1 MAHTTHPSSTSADLA
16 TLNVAI
22 GRVCCA
28 GCVELIER
36 RLRENPHVVRVHVDA
51 AAGVAHVDVQADKS
65 SVAELAELAGECCG
79 GRCPVPMPD
88 AAVSSH
94 HHAHTA
100 RLKLEDGA
108 GAPEAS
114 AAALAEQAG
123 MAHAAHDM
131 SDPRMAAAMEADMRR
146 RFWISV
152 VLSIPVVAY

>member
-1 MAHTTHPSSTSADLA
+1 MAEATHHSGRSADLA
-16 TLNVAI
+16 TLTVPS

-36 RLRENPHVVRVHVDA
+36 RLRENPHVDRVHVDA
-51 AAGVAHVDVQADKS
+51 AAGVAHVDVQAGKT
-65 SVAELAELAGECCG
+65 SVEELAERAGECCG

-108 GAPEAS
+108 AAPEAR
-114 AAALAEQAG
+114 AADHG
-123 MAHAAHDM
+123 
-131 SDPRMAAAMEADMRR
+131 R
-146 RFWISV
+146 
-152 VLSIPVVAY
+152 